1 MPGARHHSTMI
12 QEPVIFENQ
21 GQKLFGMLHIPEPPH
36 VPPFPAL
43 VMLHGFTGHKIEPHR
58 LFVKAARRFAS
69 EGILTLRFDFR
80 GCGES
85 EGDFE
90 DLSVEGEVGDAL
102 KALELVRGRGDV
114 RQDRIGLLGMSLGG
128 SIAACV
134 AGTERDA
141 LCCLVLWAA
150 VADPRRAFG
159 AKAAGDIMANFGK
172 RPVHDYFGNALSQG
186 LLDELYVFRPLERLR
201 GYASPAII
209 LHGDADTSVSPDD
222 ALLYEEELSG
232 RGDVE
237 LHMIRGSGHT
247 FAGLAWEKELIDT
260 AARFLGVHLS

>member
-1 MPGARHHSTMI
+1 MT

-36 VPPFPAL
+36 APPFPAL

-90 DLSVEGEVGDAL
+90 DLTIEGEIGDAL
-102 KALELVRGRGDV
+102 KALDCVRGRGDV
-114 RQDRIGLLGMSLGG
+114 SPDRIGLLGMSLGG

-134 AGTERDA
+134 AGMGRDS
-141 LCCLVLWAA
+141 LRCLVLWAA
-150 VADPRRAFG
+150 VADPRRAFS
-159 AKAAGDIMANFGK
+159 ARATGDIAANFGK
-172 RPVHDYFGNALSQG
+172 RPVHDYFGNALSQK
-186 LLDELYVFRPLERLR
+186 LLDEIHVFNPIERLR
-201 GYASPAII
+201 GFSGPALI
-209 LHGDADTSVSPDD
+209 LHGDSDTSVSPDD
-222 ALLYEEELSG
+222 AILYEEALSG
-232 RGDVE
+232 RGDAE

-260 AARFLGVHLS
+260 AARFLGIRLA